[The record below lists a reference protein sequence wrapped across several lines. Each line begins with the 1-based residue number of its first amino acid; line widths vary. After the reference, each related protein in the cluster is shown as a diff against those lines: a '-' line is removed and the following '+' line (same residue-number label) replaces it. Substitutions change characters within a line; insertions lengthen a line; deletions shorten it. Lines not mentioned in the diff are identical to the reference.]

1 MFKSNKN
8 VFWEALLV
16 TILVFA
22 LGIMAGFV
30 LENWRSTKIDS
41 LYQSSEVNLLDVKVQ
56 SEIYASSNFDCKSA
70 IDENIVFA
78 DRIYE
83 EAKALER
90 YQRAS
95 LLSEDL
101 KISHEKYDLL
111 RILLL
116 LNSVKIK
123 KECNATY
130 YNVVYFYKFRDD
142 NQDVIARE
150 GVFSKLLGE
159 LKDNY
164 GNEILL
170 IPIAVD
176 NNVSSVKLIL
186 NNYNI
191 SESELPVILIN
202 EKIKIRDIQTLEDLK
217 KYFK

>member
-1 MFKSNKN
+1 
-8 VFWEALLV
+8 
-16 TILVFA
+16 
-22 LGIMAGFV
+22 
-30 LENWRSTKIDS
+30 
-41 LYQSSEVNLLDVKVQ
+41 
-56 SEIYASSNFDCKSA
+56 
-70 IDENIVFA
+70 
-78 DRIYE
+78 
-83 EAKALER
+83 
-90 YQRAS
+90 
-95 LLSEDL
+95 
-101 KISHEKYDLL
+101 
-111 RILLL
+111 
-116 LNSVKIK
+116 
-123 KECNATY
+123 
-130 YNVVYFYKFRDD
+130 
-142 NQDVIARE
+142 VIARE